1 MKVTLEISV
10 YPLLQKNKEKGY
22 KKIVKMFLKDIS
34 NKKNLLIET
43 NGLSSIIYGDYNDI
57 MLLLNEEIK
66 EYMNKYRSVFIFKLG
81 KGTLSY
87 TNK

>member
-66 EYMNKYRSVFIFKLG
+66 EYMNKNRSVFIFKLG